1 LPKKTCQLITDGNND
16 YAIAVKRNQKNLY
29 RQIQHNTTHS
39 RPTSRHIAT
48 ERTRDRVTTRTV
60 EVFNDL
66 NGISR
71 EWVGL
76 ESLLKV
82 ERTGTRA
89 GKAYHQVTYYISS
102 LVRSAVDFAQG
113 IRGHWGIENRLHWV
127 KDVVFN
133 EDVSTIHMG
142 NAPANLSV
150 MRTIALNIIRR
161 NGYSSITSAHRFM
174 SNDIDKI
181 LTLVE

>member
-1 LPKKTCQLITDGNND
+1 MPKKTCKLIIDSGND
-16 YAIAVKRNQKNLY
+16 YAIAVKGNQKNLD

-66 NGISR
+66 NGISN

-76 ESLLKV
+76 KSLVKV

-89 GKAYHQVTYYISS
+89 VGAYHQVAYYISS
-102 LVRSAVDFAQG
+102 LVRSAVDFTQG
-113 IRGHWGIENRLHWV
+113 IRGQCSIENRL
-127 KDVVFN
+127 
-133 EDVSTIHMG
+133 
-142 NAPANLSV
+142 PQ
-150 MRTIALNIIRR
+150 R
-161 NGYSSITSAHRFM
+161 
-174 SNDIDKI
+174 
-181 LTLVE
+181 